1 MSIEVKISKNRIPYK
16 KAMNILEK
24 RVDDVK
30 KGIKKE
36 FMWILEHPTTYTGGL
51 RSKESEIL
59 DKNIEIIKTN
69 RGGKITLHNPG
80 QKIVYFVIN
89 LNKEKGI

>member
-69 RGGKITLHNPG
+69 RGGKLPYIIQVRKLF
-80 QKIVYFVIN
+80 I
-89 LNKEKGI
+89 LS